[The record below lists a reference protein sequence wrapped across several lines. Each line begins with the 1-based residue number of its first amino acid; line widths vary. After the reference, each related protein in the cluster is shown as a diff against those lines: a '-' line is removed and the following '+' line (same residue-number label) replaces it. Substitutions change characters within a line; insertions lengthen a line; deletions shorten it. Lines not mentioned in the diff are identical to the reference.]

1 MKETKKTVEV
11 TDPEAISESTAPSE
25 EPKPIPRVKKVYGI
39 HGYMEIKLRMPTGYE
54 ALPVIY
60 LSFEGGHITG
70 FGVSPASL
78 TTDDPVLQKIIE
90 SSWYYK
96 KKKIRLIKELPL
108 E

>member
-11 TDPEAISESTAPSE
+11 TDPEAISESTAPPE
-25 EPKPIPRVKKVYGI
+25 EPKTIPRVKKVYGI
-39 HGYMEIKLRMPTGYE
+39 HGYMEIKLRMITGYE

-60 LSFEGGHITG
+60 LPFEGGHITG

-90 SSWYYK
+90 SSWYYTEEQI
-96 KKKIRLIKELPL
+96 KIIKELPL